1 MHPLWI
7 QEITF
12 LLILFIIIFLIYN
25 AISFFLN
32 KSAFKRNMKLS
43 LKYIGIILILILS
56 VPIILMLF
64 NKIA

>member
-1 MHPLWI
+1 MHSLWI

-32 KSAFKRNMKLS
+32 RSTFKRNMKLS
-43 LKYIGIILILILS
+43 LKYIGIIFLIF
-56 VPIILMLF
+56 LF
-64 NKIA
+64 IPFLLWVINKF